1 MDSKDQGLSTKT
13 EHAPSWAIV
22 GLGNPGNKFKS
33 TRHNIGF
40 RCIDE
45 IAKESKILIEERR
58 KAAILGVGP
67 LGNSSVVLVKP
78 RTFVNLSG
86 EAIVYI
92 KQRFSIQNEKILIIY
107 DDMDLPVGS
116 VRLKAYGGSGGHN
129 GINSINHY
137 LESSNF
143 PRLRVGIDRP
153 SGDHID
159 HVLGIFSKK
168 EEDLLESTLKAMVG
182 ITKHIIECGIDSAM
196 NEFN

>member
-1 MDSKDQGLSTKT
+1 MGY
-13 EHAPSWAIV
+13 
-22 GLGNPGNKFKS
+22 LG
-33 TRHNIGF
+33 
-40 RCIDE
+40 D
-45 IAKESKILIEERR
+45 
-58 KAAILGVGP
+58 
-67 LGNSSVVLVKP
+67 SSVVLVKP

-86 EAIVYI
+86 EAVVYI
-92 KQRFSIQNEKILIIY
+92 KQRFSIQNEKILVIY

-129 GINSINHY
+129 GINSINHN

-168 EEDLLESTLKAMVG
+168 EEDLLANTLKAMVG